1 MSTTSGFHTHSSWG
15 RTRRPKNVNGASS
28 TAVAVT
34 VASEPSSMTDGTITG
49 AYFTENQRFLHLSL
63 DTDPSGENRTIT
75 VWGYLHATGRWAP
88 LKDTSGTAC
97 TITANDAQAHAV
109 YEIAGVDKVY
119 FQANSALNADDFF
132 HAACSTF

>member
-49 AYFTENQRFLHLSL
+49 AYFTENQRFLHLVCDGDANVTKVEVFYHGTGVFSEL
-63 DTDPSGENRTIT
+63 VEVSDETTIT
-75 VWGYLHATGRWAP
+75 VAAGKTRIIEIAGIDKIKIT
-88 LKDTSGTAC
+88 
-97 TITANDAQAHAV
+97 TANDGSAGNRV
-109 YEIAGVDKVY
+109 Y
-119 FQANSALNADDFF
+119 ALL
-132 HAACSTF
+132 STF